1 MAQRATGFSKKKLE
15 VVKTAFAND
24 VASAEL
30 LAPVADPT
38 PAAIRTLPLDLAPLL
53 TPYKRHGRLSP
64 RVERVPQ
71 LARLSGGRNNGDGT
85 WSLASD
91 ELESLSYLVPED
103 GKDHA
108 LTVRIMAL

>member
-15 VVKTAFAND
+15 VVKTTFAND
-24 VASAEL
+24 IP
-30 LAPVADPT
+30 LATAQLGPVAEPAPT
-38 PAAIRTLPLDLAPLL
+38 TIRTLPLSLAPLL
-53 TPYKRHGRLSP
+53 TPYRRHGRLSL

-91 ELESLSYLVPED
+91 ELEGLNYLVPED
-103 GKDHA
+103 LK
-108 LTVRIMAL
+108 